1 MFSLSHGLAATGA
14 IGYSQQSSSISM
26 RNLGLALYIL
36 AAFGTITSTI
46 FLGLVFVAVS
56 RFRRES
62 RRKAVA
68 ASEVPESE
76 LPFLSV
82 MKPVH
87 GLEPR
92 LRETLRTFFQQNYPK
107 YEIVFGAR
115 SSEDPAVAIVE
126 ELRKEFPTI
135 PVSIIYS
142 GPPQWPNAKVYSL
155 DKMLAAAK
163 SEFVIISDSDVFVHP
178 DYLRNVTAPLLD
190 PKTGLV
196 TCIYRG
202 FPVGGSWA
210 VLEGLGMSVDMT
222 SGVLLADMFE
232 GMKFALG
239 PTMATR
245 KDALAKIGGIG
256 ATSDFY
262 SDDFELGRMI
272 AEAGY
277 HVELSHHIIE
287 HMVVDA
293 AFGPSLEHQLRW
305 MKSTRFSRPLG
316 HIGSGLTFALPFGI
330 FGLIGG
336 ALMGAPEA
344 GLVLF
349 AWSLL
354 NRALQCVTVGW
365 SVVRDRRTLSLCW
378 LYPARDL
385 FGFMLWVLSFA
396 GGHFDWRG
404 EKYQFQKGGRIVS
417 FRS

>member
-1 MFSLSHGLAATGA
+1 
-14 IGYSQQSSSISM
+14 M
-26 RNLGLALYIL
+26 RNLGLVLYIL

-62 RRKAVA
+62 AWKARAAGDVA
-68 ASEVPESE
+68 DAD
-76 LPFLSV
+76 LPFVSV

-92 LRETLRTFFQQNYPK
+92 LSETLRTFFQQNYPK

-126 ELRKEFPTI
+126 ELRKEFPAV
-135 PVSIIYS
+135 PVSIVYS

-155 DKMLAAAK
+155 DKMLEAAK

-178 DYLRNVTAPLLD
+178 DYLRSVTAPLLN

-196 TCIYRG
+196 TCVYRG

-222 SGVLLADMFE
+222 SGVLLADMLE

-245 KDALAKIGGIG
+245 TDALAKIGGIG
-256 ATSDFY
+256 ATADFY

-287 HMVVDA
+287 HMVVDTS
-293 AFGPSLEHQLRW
+293 FGPSLDHQLRW

-316 HIGSGLTFALPFGI
+316 HIGSGLTFAVPFGI
-330 FGLIGG
+330 LGLVGG
-336 ALMGAPEA
+336 SLMGATAA
-344 GLVLF
+344 GLLLF
-349 AWSLL
+349 GWSLL
-354 NRALQCVTVGW
+354 NRVLQSLTVGW
-365 SVVRDRRTLSLCW
+365 LVVRDRRALSLCW

-385 FGFMLWVLSFA
+385 FGFLLWVLSFT
-396 GGHFDWRG
+396 GGNFEWRG

-417 FRS
+417 YR

>member
-1 MFSLSHGLAATGA
+1 
-14 IGYSQQSSSISM
+14 M

-62 RRKAVA
+62 VRKVRA
-68 ASEVPESE
+68 AGDVSDAD
-76 LPFLSV
+76 LPFVSV

-92 LRETLRTFFQQNYPK
+92 LRETLQTFFQQNYPK

-115 SSEDPAVAIVE
+115 SSEDAAVAIVE
-126 ELRKEFPTI
+126 ELRKEFPAVS
-135 PVSIIYS
+135 VSIIYS

-178 DYLRNVTAPLLD
+178 DYLRSVTAPLLD

-196 TCIYRG
+196 TCVYRG

-210 VLEGLGMSVDMT
+210 LLEGLGMSVDMT

-245 KDALAKIGGIG
+245 KDALAKIGGIA
-256 ATSDFY
+256 ATADFY

-287 HMVVDA
+287 HMVVDTS
-293 AFGPSLEHQLRW
+293 FGPSLDHQLRW

-316 HIGSGLTFALPFGI
+316 HVGSGLTFAVPFGI
-330 FGLIGG
+330 LGLIGG
-336 ALMGAPEA
+336 ALMGATAA
-344 GLVLF
+344 GMVLF

-354 NRALQCVTVGW
+354 NRVLQCLTVGW
-365 SVVRDRRTLSLCW
+365 LVVRDRRAISLCW

-385 FGFMLWVLSFA
+385 FGFMLWVLSFS
-396 GGHFDWRG
+396 GGKFEWRG
-404 EKYQFQKGGRIVS
+404 EKYQFQKGWRIVS
-417 FRS
+417 YR

>member
-1 MFSLSHGLAATGA
+1 
-14 IGYSQQSSSISM
+14 
-26 RNLGLALYIL
+26 
-36 AAFGTITSTI
+36 
-46 FLGLVFVAVS
+46 
-56 RFRRES
+56 
-62 RRKAVA
+62 
-68 ASEVPESE
+68 VPESQ
-76 LPFLSV
+76 LPFVSV

-92 LRETLRTFFQQNYPK
+92 LRETLRTFFLQNYPK

-115 SSEDPAVAIVE
+115 SSEDPAVAVVE

-142 GPPQWPNAKVYSL
+142 GPPAWPNAKVYSL
-155 DKMLAAAK
+155 DKMLAAAR

-196 TCIYRG
+196 TCVYRG

-256 ATSDFY
+256 ATADFY

-277 HVELSHHIIE
+277 QVELSHHIIE
-287 HMVVDA
+287 HMVVDTS
-293 AFGPSLEHQLRW
+293 FGASLDHQLRW
-305 MKSTRFSRPLG
+305 VKSTRFSRPLG
-316 HIGSGLTFALPFGI
+316 HVGSGLTFAVPFGI
-330 FGLIGG
+330 LGLIGG
-336 ALMGAPEA
+336 SLMGATAA
-344 GLVLF
+344 GVLLF

-354 NRALQCVTVGW
+354 NRILQCLTVGW
-365 SVVRDRRTLSLCW
+365 LVVGDRRTVSLCW

-385 FGFMLWVLSFA
+385 FGFLLWVLSFT
-396 GGHFDWRG
+396 GGNFEWRG

-417 FRS
+417 YR